1 MKNYVLYEGSGRI
14 AKHLYCPEDAVEA
27 NTEEGQTVLECG
39 PEINATDYYVNT
51 RGRKLIP
58 KSQFELHYKDT
69 QEVGS
74 LLTIAHVPEG
84 TRVIWPD
91 GEETVETDGIVECEL
106 AYVGEYL
113 FEFRH
118 AKFFTTKVTI
128 HVPA

>member
-1 MKNYVLYEGSGRI
+1 MSYHAVIYDGSQIVGYLGG
-14 AKHLYCPEDAVEA
+14 AS
-27 NTEEGQTVLECG
+27 EEGIRANVG
-39 PEINATDYYVNT
+39 PGQDYILVDDVVNPDEFYMLK
-51 RGRKLIP
+51 RKLTP